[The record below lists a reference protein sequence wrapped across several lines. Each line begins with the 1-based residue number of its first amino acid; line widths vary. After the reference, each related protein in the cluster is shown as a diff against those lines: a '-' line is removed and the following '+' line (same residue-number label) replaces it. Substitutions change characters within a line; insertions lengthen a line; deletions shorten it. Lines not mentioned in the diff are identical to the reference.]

1 MMLIDDNLIDGCL
14 EIMTHGELLLVI
26 RAIDIKRGKTKKE
39 AIANIK
45 EAIKNKKLKFKSVFS
60 LVKVIDETSSYGR
73 TVFIKTL

>member
-1 MMLIDDNLIDGCL
+1 MLIDDNLIDGCL

>member
-60 LVKVIDETSSYGR
+60 LVKVID
-73 TVFIKTL
+73 

>member
-1 MMLIDDNLIDGCL
+1 MMLIDDNLIEGCL

-60 LVKVIDETSSYGR
+60 LVKVID
-73 TVFIKTL
+73 